1 MAQVET
7 FTETELFRSYWD
19 DGLVDLLSGLALLVT
34 GLGWETEL
42 GALAVIQAPLWIVLW
57 GPLRRRVVEPRAGF
71 VRFSLARQERN
82 VRGLGWTLA
91 LGVGFLALAGLALVV
106 VRGQGAGAALQL
118 LVPGLPAL
126 LVAVA
131 AGLAGL
137 LTGARRFLAYGLA
150 LLAGALVTVLLGGGP
165 ALPLAAVGLV
175 MVASGGTLLA
185 RFVQAS
191 RDYEE
196 RP

>member
-1 MAQVET
+1 MAHVQT
-7 FTETELFRSYWD
+7 FTETHLFRSYWD
-19 DGLVDLLSGLALLVT
+19 DGLVDLLAGLALLVT

-42 GALAVIQAPLWIVLW
+42 GALAVIQAPLWIALW
-57 GPLRRRVVEPRAGF
+57 GPLRRRLVEPRAGS
-71 VRFSLARQERN
+71 VTFSRSRRERN
-82 VRGLGWTLA
+82 ARGLGWTLA
-91 LGVGFLALAGLALVV
+91 LGVGFLALAVLTLVV
-106 VRGQGAGAALQL
+106 VRGQGAGAALPL

-137 LTGARRFLAYGLA
+137 LTGARRFQGYGLA
-150 LLAGALVTVLLGGGP
+150 LLAAAAVTVLLRGGP

-175 MVASGGTLLA
+175 MVASGGILLV
-185 RFVQAS
+185 RFLQAS